1 MHNIHFGSTLKDK
14 NLNILHTETLKGWGG
29 QQNKVIKE
37 LINTKKLGH
46 KVYLLANPNADIIN
60 KAKKHGIEVIT
71 KEMNKK
77 TILPS
82 SFFLRKFIKNNN
94 IDLVI
99 SHGSTDS
106 RIVAITKLFTKIKA
120 IRERHNLYEIKG
132 FLSKIQHKYLFD
144 YIIAISEAVRDYLIK
159 IGVKKDK
166 ILMLPSVVDIKKF
179 QDTASDFKV
188 KFNIPKSAIV
198 VGIFT
203 SLRKEKG
210 LFDFFE
216 MSKKIL
222 KNNDV
227 YIVYGGKYNQ
237 KDYNLIMNF
246 YKNNNY
252 DLSKIKWSGYT
263 ENAPNVMKSFDYN
276 TPRKKTNLIF

>member
-106 RIVAITKLFTKIKA
+106 WIVAITKLFTKIKA
-120 IRERHNLYEIKG
+120 IRERHNLYEI
-132 FLSKIQHKYLFD
+132 
-144 YIIAISEAVRDYLIK
+144 
-159 IGVKKDK
+159 
-166 ILMLPSVVDIKKF
+166 
-179 QDTASDFKV
+179 
-188 KFNIPKSAIV
+188 
-198 VGIFT
+198 
-203 SLRKEKG
+203 
-210 LFDFFE
+210 
-216 MSKKIL
+216 
-222 KNNDV
+222 
-227 YIVYGGKYNQ
+227 
-237 KDYNLIMNF
+237 
-246 YKNNNY
+246 
-252 DLSKIKWSGYT
+252 
-263 ENAPNVMKSFDYN
+263 
-276 TPRKKTNLIF
+276 